1 MIQPSILTTQSQQ
14 PTNNQG
20 FKVGKQIL
28 LITMASHLKEERLRL
43 SAPVTEETEPH
54 LKLLLNKMFVELQ
67 ANHSVL

>member
-1 MIQPSILTTQSQQ
+1 
-14 PTNNQG
+14 
-20 FKVGKQIL
+20 
-28 LITMASHLKEERLRL
+28 MASHLKEERLRL